1 MNSTNNKKNSDIEFK
16 LSNED
21 EIQHFYQLKD
31 KFNYSNMYD
40 EANSEFSKIS
50 KIDKNE
56 SLRIIDTNKFDNKLL
71 NFDNRNNDE
80 SYISK
85 CSNLSEDIQKKLQE
99 QMNKMKKDK
108 IESENK
114 KMEIKNKILLNYSN
128 LNNES
133 LNNKFGIDNKSK
145 LIDEIETK
153 YSNISSK
160 NYKDSDKSKTNNID
174 EYIIEKRKINDEIL
188 SSGLNNQSPNNYFN
202 SNDNGGKLQSISQI
216 KKDECSI
223 NKIIQPTS
231 EDNDISIKEVNLNGH
246 VIKND
251 KIYNKVKSNKGFNND
266 NPNTISNININHN
279 TLQNN
284 SKINSDMNIVLN
296 KEEQEPIS
304 LLKISDNKKNEFTFE
319 IEDFNKKEDLT
330 NLIEYQNY
338 EDSFQY
344 EAQRNKLNSSKE
356 TNNSNVVSNLE
367 KYNYISK
374 NDLEIYREI
383 VKNNTLIKES
393 DNEWEKKLLI
403 RENKELEKK
412 VSPSF
417 LVQVHNNQKFNKDK

>member
-1 MNSTNNKKNSDIEFK
+1 MNSANNKNNSDIEFK

-71 NFDNRNNDE
+71 HFDNRNNDE

-99 QMNKMKKDK
+99 QMNKMKKNK

-114 KMEIKNKILLNYSN
+114 KMEIKNKILQNYTGLNSN
-128 LNNES
+128 TP
-133 LNNKFGIDNKSK
+133 NNKLVDNKSK
-145 LIDEIETK
+145 LIDEIETQ

-160 NYKDSDKSKTNNID
+160 NYKDPDKCKTNNVD
-174 EYIIEKRKINDEIL
+174 EYILEKRKINDEIL
-188 SSGLNNQSPNNYFN
+188 SSGLNNQSFNSYLN
-202 SNDNGGKLQSISQI
+202 SNDNGGKSQSISQN
-216 KKDECSI
+216 KKEECLI
-223 NKIIQPTS
+223 NKTIHQIS
-231 EDNDISIKEVNLNGH
+231 ENNDSSIKEVNLNGH

-266 NPNTISNININHN
+266 NTNTISNINLNHN
-279 TLQNN
+279 KLQNN
-284 SKINSDMNIVLN
+284 SKISSDTNIEFN
-296 KEEQEPIS
+296 KEEEPIS
-304 LLKISDNKKNEFTFE
+304 LLKISENKKNEFTFE
-319 IEDFNKKEDLT
+319 KEDFNKKEDLT